1 MNFEQL
7 TNEIFENF
15 EHKHVE
21 ILCDSNLTSQQMAQ
35 KILAKYNLGK
45 LSNEQVQ
52 LLRQQIV
59 QREVDGYL
67 QFVQDNKQI
76 LDANLSFKQK
86 LQALMTKYA
95 NDSLSPKQLDLLK
108 NRLIGHIYNNET
120 TKILQKLMDGSKF

>member
-15 EHKHVE
+15 EQKHME

-35 KILAKYNLGK
+35 KILAKYNLDE
-45 LSNEQVQ
+45 LSNEQVE

-59 QREVDGYL
+59 QREVDSYL
-67 QFVQDNKQI
+67 QFVQDNKHI

-95 NDSLSPKQLDLLK
+95 NNNLSPKQLDLLK